1 MLSGI
6 ANLLY
11 SSNTLLKKVALYF
24 LEFKIFEQFIKLSQ
38 IANDATTE

>member
-11 SSNTLLKKVALYF
+11 SSNTLLKKAVLYL
-24 LEFKIFEQFIKLSQ
+24 LENKIFEQFIKLSHL
-38 IANDATTE
+38 ANEAPSE